1 MIGNVA
7 IDFNLLYR
15 IAPIDLECINTILW
29 YIIKS
34 GQYVIIYVVGN
45 LTSSKMKETHLIL

>member
-7 IDFNLLYR
+7 IDFILLYR

-29 YIIKS
+29 YIIKN
-34 GQYVIIYVVGN
+34 GQYAIF
-45 LTSSKMKETHLIL
+45 LFSSLEILHHQR